1 MTREE
6 YQDRFWDVSDEK
18 WKELEEK
25 GLVPDRNSEKCWA
38 KFNKLMQTPVKEKGF
53 TFDDDTII
61 FMCCMNF
68 TKFGDKFDSDSW
80 HFMLCLD

>member
-53 TFDDDTII
+53 TFDKYTII
-61 FMCCMNF
+61 FMCCMNLV
-68 TKFGDKFDSDSW
+68 KFGEKFDSDSW
-80 HFMLCLD
+80 HFMQCLD